1 MAEQHTEMCVV
12 EEVVK
17 GDVAAV
23 CHRGC
28 SGGTTTVPSAT
39 ATPQLHTTI
48 VAAASPQPHQHHT
61 TTRPATPGLHPSEH
75 LPTGVREAVV
85 EDNQEQQLGRP
96 GRHGQA
102 EARGGGHS

>member
-1 MAEQHTEMCVV
+1 MAEQHTEVCVV
-12 EEVVK
+12 EKVVK
-17 GDVAAV
+17 GGVAAA

-39 ATPQLHTTI
+39 ATPQHHTTI
-48 VAAASPQPHQHHT
+48 VAAAPAPHHHHT
-61 TTRPATPGLHPSEH
+61 GDAKLHPSEH

-85 EDNQEQQLGRP
+85 EGNQEQQLGRP